1 MMPACRVHS
10 HLSSLAKS
18 SASLCLHQVHEAD
31 ERVRVM
37 EKALDRLS
45 SEKRTEEERRRE
57 LEAQLVQM
65 VRRTSVTRPADDT
78 SSAAEE
84 SSSADELLDPQLCRR
99 LQQLLA
105 KLHSEGLQ
113 VCAGLLLFVLYTGFP
128 GAEVPPLKYF
138 AMPVR
143 EGSQR

>member
-1 MMPACRVHS
+1 MPLCKVHS
-10 HLSSLAKS
+10 RPPARAKIYVF
-18 SASLCLHQVHEAD
+18 LCLYQVHEAD
-31 ERVRVM
+31 ERARVM

-65 VRRTSVTRPADDT
+65 VRRTSVARPAEDT
-78 SSAAEE
+78 PAGSTTAEE

-113 VCAGLLLFVLYTGFP
+113 VCHCQATAGDLHSIP
-128 GAEVPPLKYF
+128 GCWSAFAETLCY
-138 AMPVR
+138 AC
-143 EGSQR
+143 S